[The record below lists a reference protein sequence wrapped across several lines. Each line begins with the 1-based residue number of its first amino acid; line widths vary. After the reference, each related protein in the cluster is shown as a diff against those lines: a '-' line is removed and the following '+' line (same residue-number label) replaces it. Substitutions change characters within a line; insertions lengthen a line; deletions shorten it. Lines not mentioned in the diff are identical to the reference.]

1 MKARLPYFIAV
12 IVTMILGFSSRRF
25 AEALPVFAAE
35 HAGDALW
42 ASMIYFGVRAVGV
55 QKSLLWAALI
65 SLIFCFGIE
74 FSQLYQAQWI
84 RSIRSTFIGALVLG
98 SGFLAVDL
106 ARYSAG
112 IILSLLIDGYFSKRS
127 LMK

>member
-1 MKARLPYFIAV
+1 M
-12 IVTMILGFSSRRF
+12 VTMILGLSSRRF
-25 AEALPVFAAE
+25 AEALPVFASE

-42 ASMIYFGVRAVGV
+42 ASMIYFGVRAVWV

-65 SLIFCFGIE
+65 SLLFCFGIE

-84 RSIRSTFIGALVLG
+84 QSIRSTFIGALVLG

-112 IILSLLIDGYFSKRS
+112 IMLSLLIDGYFSKRS
-127 LMK
+127 MMK